1 MISLLINNGSTLKQT
16 LPPATSN
23 IPMYEDIALP
33 KIMKGDKEYEYIY

>member
-23 IPMYEDIALP
+23 IPMATDILLP
-33 KIMKGDKEYEYIY
+33 TINVNNYAVQGQI